1 MKQAVTLRLGQ
12 HLTMTPALQ
21 QAIRLLQLS
30 TLDLSQEIQDVLDA
44 NPLLEREDDTADA
57 GDSAAAGENGQESE
71 ERREGEQIPDDLP
84 VDADWDD
91 IYAGSAA
98 PAPPSG
104 DGDESAWEYRQS
116 ILHEAPS
123 LQDHLLWQA
132 GLSGLDQ
139 TQETIAAHIIDLI
152 DEDGY
157 LHDWDGLL
165 SGLCD
170 SLSVT
175 AEQVEAVLA
184 VIQAFDPPGVAARN
198 LGECL
203 GLQIEQL
210 AGDGEDVA
218 LARTLIERHLDQ
230 VAHHKLDALAQRTG
244 AATEAVSRAIQLIQS
259 LNPRP
264 GSPFSSQDNGYV
276 VPEVLVTR
284 REGSWL
290 VSLNSDALPRLR
302 INPFYQSMIR
312 RADKSEDQVF
322 LKNNLQEA
330 RYFLNSLKSRNETLL
345 RVAQC
350 IVEEQRPFLE
360 YGEEAMRPLVLRD
373 VAGKLGV
380 HESTVSRATSNKYML
395 TPRGLYELKY
405 FFSSGVGTTHGG
417 TASAT
422 AIQAMIRRLVQ
433 NEQPSR
439 PLSDSRLTQLLLEEG
454 IKVARRTV
462 AKYREAIN
470 IPPSH
475 ERRRGA

>member
-30 TLDLSQEIQDVLDA
+30 TLDLSQEIQQILDS
-44 NPLLEREDDTADA
+44 NPLLEREDD
-57 GDSAAAGENGQESE
+57 GLAAADGEAPQESQE
-71 ERREGEQIPDDLP
+71 PRDGDQIPTELP

-98 PAPPSG
+98 PATPSG
-104 DGDESAWEYRQS
+104 ADSADSAWEYRQS
-116 ILHEAPS
+116 ILHETPN
-123 LQDHLLWQA
+123 LHDHLLWQA
-132 GLSGLDQ
+132 GLSRFND
-139 TQETIAAHIIDLI
+139 TEETIAAHLIDLV
-152 DEDGY
+152 DDDGY
-157 LHDWDGLL
+157 LQDWEGLVARL
-165 SGLCD
+165 TE
-170 SLSVT
+170 SLAVT
-175 AEQVEAVLA
+175 RQQIEAVLA
-184 VIQAFDPPGVAARN
+184 VVQAFDPPGVGARD
-198 LGECL
+198 LAECL
-203 GLQIEQL
+203 RLQLDQL
-210 AGDGEDVA
+210 TERGAGTE
-218 LARTLIERHLDQ
+218 LARTL
-230 VAHHKLDALAQRTG
+230 VATHMDMLAHRDLEGLAQQTG
-244 AATEAVSRAIQLIQS
+244 TTREAVQQAIQLIQS

-264 GSPFSSQDNGYV
+264 GSPFSNHEDGYV
-276 VPEVLVTR
+276 VPEVLVNKS
-284 REGSWL
+284 EGQWV

-302 INPFYQSMIR
+302 INPVYQSMIR
-312 RADKSEDQVF
+312 RADRSDDQVY

-330 RYFLNSLKSRNETLL
+330 RYFLNSMRSRNETLL

-373 VAGKLGV
+373 VAERLGV

-417 TASAT
+417 TVSAT

-433 NEQPSR
+433 NEIPSR

-462 AKYREAIN
+462 AKYREAVN